1 MCSPREPFVSTT
13 AGNWTAQLPSV
24 RTRSHHVLAQGTAG
38 PSSCVPGCR
47 RPERSASLDHRRN
60 RSCRHTDRVSEERE
74 ILTYEDVGVACRDLA
89 QAVVDDGYRPDM
101 IVSIARGGPGL
112 GMGLGYAL
120 GMKNLSVINVEFY
133 TGIDERLDVP
143 VMLPP
148 TPQAVDLSGLKV
160 LIADDVADTG
170 RTLEIVRDFCADHVA
185 EARIA
190 VIYDKPRSSV
200 RPDYAWRRTDAWI
213 EFPWSLEPP
222 VTPGHGGTAT
232 QPRAG

>member
-1 MCSPREPFVSTT
+1 M
-13 AGNWTAQLPSV
+13 
-24 RTRSHHVLAQGTAG
+24 
-38 PSSCVPGCR
+38 
-47 RPERSASLDHRRN
+47 
-60 RSCRHTDRVSEERE
+60 
-74 ILTYEDVGVACRDLA
+74 LTYEDFGVACRDLA
-89 QAVVDDGYRPDM
+89 QAVADDRYRPDM
-101 IVSIARGGPGL
+101 IVSIARGGLGL

-120 GMKNLSVINVEFY
+120 GVKNLSVINVEFY